1 MSTTVSADPADISL
15 RDQLSN
21 LQALLVLSMRMTDS
35 EDEGQILSLAATAVP
50 SFARCRLFGA
60 YLADGGWRV
69 TSDVGNNTQA
79 RTEVDVQL
87 AVLSAAGGAL
97 AVKQQPW
104 GWAYPLRSVAG
115 HLGFLAV
122 SADAEPSGGEQFL
135 LRVLAQQI
143 GVALVSALHHAQ
155 QRAQASDLRTANT
168 ALADTVEAL
177 ERSTAIHD
185 RLTRVAV
192 AGDGQE
198 GIADALH
205 ELTGFAVAV
214 EDRHGNLRAWA
225 GPDQPEPYPKATPA
239 HREAMLQTA
248 LDAARPIRHEGRLLT
263 VAHPRDD
270 VVGVLALV
278 DPDGVATEHTKIA
291 LEHAATVLAM
301 ELARLSGLA
310 EAELRL
316 RRDLTEEL
324 LAGTDEDS
332 AIARAEALGY
342 DLQRRHRVVVVEA
355 PGNSLDRHAF
365 FQAVRRAGQD
375 CGVGKL
381 LAARGQ
387 TVVVLSDT
395 DRPWESFRDAVMQE
409 LRGGRCRVGVGSP
422 CDRVVDIPRSHHEAQ
437 LALRLQAMS
446 GGPDQATA
454 FDDLGVYRLL
464 AGVEDL
470 ATVERFVRDWLGH
483 LLEYDAGKDASDLV
497 TTLGT
502 YLEHGGNYDATAQAL
517 SVHRSTLKYRL
528 QRIREISGHDLSSP
542 DTQFNLHLAVR
553 ARRTMLALRGVP
565 GSRPP
570 SHANDGAA

>member
-1 MSTTVSADPADISL
+1 MSTAVSANRADISL
-15 RDQLSN
+15 RDQLSS

-35 EDEGQILSLAATAVP
+35 EDEGQILSLAAAAVP

-60 YLADGGWRV
+60 YLANGGWRV
-69 TSDVGNNTQA
+69 TSDVCTETQA

-97 AVKQQPW
+97 GVMQQSW

-115 HLGFLAV
+115 HFGFLAV
-122 SADAEPSGGEQFL
+122 SADAEPSAGEQFL

-143 GVALVSALHHAQ
+143 GVALASALHHAQ

-168 ALADTVEAL
+168 ALAHTVEAL

-198 GIADALH
+198 GIANALH

-225 GPDQPEPYPKATPA
+225 GPDQPHPYPKATPA
-239 HREAMLQTA
+239 HREAMLQAA

-278 DPDGVATEHTKIA
+278 DPDGIATDHTKIA

-342 DLQRRHRVVVVEA
+342 DLERRHRVVVVEA
-355 PGNSLDRHAF
+355 PGSSLDRHVF
-365 FQAVRRAGQD
+365 FQAVRRAGQE

-381 LAARGQ
+381 LASRGQ

-395 DRPWESFRDAVMQE
+395 DRPWESFRDAVTQE

-422 CDRVVDIPRSHHEAQ
+422 CDRVVDIPRSLHEAQ

-470 ATVERFVRDWLGH
+470 ATVERFVRDWLGR
-483 LLEYDAGKDASDLV
+483 LLD
-497 TTLGT
+497 
-502 YLEHGGNYDATAQAL
+502 YDATSQAL

-542 DTQFNLHLAVR
+542 DTHFNLHLAVR
-553 ARRTMLALRGVP
+553 ARGTMLALRGV
-565 GSRPP
+565 S
-570 SHANDGAA
+570 A